1 MKKILFLSIFMI
13 AISCSNSKEIKQV
26 AEVSCGQ
33 CKFELDSEEG
43 CSLAVR
49 INEKAYFVEGF
60 KIDDFGDAH
69 DENTGFCNV
78 IRKAEVT
85 GKVIDDKFV
94 ASSIELVNEIE

>member
-13 AISCSNSKEIKQV
+13 AISCSNSKEVKQV

-33 CKFELDSEEG
+33 CKFELDSEAG

-49 INEKAYFVEGF
+49 FKNKAYFVEGF

-69 DENTGFCNV
+69 DEHSGFCNV

-85 GKVIDDKFV
+85 GTIIDDKFV
-94 ASSIELVNEIE
+94 ASSIELVDEIE

>member
-13 AISCSNSKEIKQV
+13 AISCSNNKEIKQV

-33 CKFELDSEEG
+33 CKFELDSEAG

-49 INEKAYFVEGF
+49 FEDKAYFVEGF

-69 DENTGFCNV
+69 DEHTGFCNV

>member
-1 MKKILFLSIFMI
+1 MKKLLFLSILTI
-13 AISCSNSKEIKQV
+13 IISCSNKKEITQV

-33 CKFELDSEEG
+33 CKFELESEAG

-49 INEKAYFVEGF
+49 IDDKAYFVEGF

-94 ASSIELVNEIE
+94 ASSIKLVE

>member
-33 CKFELDSEEG
+33 CKFELDSDEG

-49 INEKAYFVEGF
+49 INKKAYFVEGF

-69 DENTGFCNV
+69 DEHTGFCNV

-85 GKVIDDKFV
+85 GKFIDDKFV
-94 ASSIELVNEIE
+94 ASSIELVDEIE

>member
-33 CKFELDSEEG
+33 CQFELDSEAG

-49 INEKAYFVEGF
+49 LEDKAYFVEGF

-85 GKVIDDKFV
+85 GKVIDDKFI
-94 ASSIELVNEIE
+94 ASSIKLVE